1 MNEISLDYSFLTKD
15 AFDFIESQVKLKN
28 QNVTKPEIMK
38 AVHLMH
44 RKHYMVPRYDRTSLR
59 QSAMIHQ
66 NVDLQLMISET
77 IKHLTPPEA
86 HSSASSKQIVN
97 HSHRPKY
104 QDHKN
109 INSANR
115 EVSMLGRMQ
124 LHMHPY

>member
-1 MNEISLDYSFLTKD
+1 MNEIPPDYSFLTKD

-28 QNVTKPEIMK
+28 KNVTKPEIMN

-44 RKHYMVPRYDRTSLR
+44 RKHYVVPRYDKTSLR
-59 QSAMIHQ
+59 PSAMINQ
-66 NVDLQLMISET
+66 NVDLQLIISET
-77 IKHLTPPEA
+77 IKHLTPPKA
-86 HSSASSKQIVN
+86 HSSASSQQIAN
-97 HSHRPKY
+97 HSHHPQY